1 MKNISKILLFSILC
15 NVVYAN
21 KLVDLIATQTGQKI
35 SMIKE
40 QTLSQDPNLKFVV
53 LKDEVSGF
61 KVSVITNKQETIIIP
76 LSTFFTSSEKDRTTI
91 INEIASVNNFNMTFK
106 TQSAVKAAI
115 ASLPKD
121 YIIELKGK
129 NHKKVFYIISDPLC
143 PHCQVE
149 LNNIE
154 KRLEEGDVKMIPVG
168 MMGEEAAKKAAE
180 IYHSAKQLK
189 TDSEKIAMLKKI
201 YNKDY
206 KAKNFDTKEVQEV
219 TRALIGEGKVEGT
232 PYIIEEDR

>member
-53 LKDEVSGF
+53 LKDEASGF

-154 KRLEEGDVKMIPVG
+154 KRINEAQKLGFKRIIIP
-168 MMGEEAAKKAAE
+168 ASNE
-180 IYHSAKQLK
+180 IQEDIKGI
-189 TDSEKIAMLKKI
+189 EIVRVKKI
-201 YNKDY
+201 LE
-206 KAKNFDTKEVQEV
+206 AITKGI
-219 TRALIGEGKVEGT
+219 L
-232 PYIIEEDR
+232 